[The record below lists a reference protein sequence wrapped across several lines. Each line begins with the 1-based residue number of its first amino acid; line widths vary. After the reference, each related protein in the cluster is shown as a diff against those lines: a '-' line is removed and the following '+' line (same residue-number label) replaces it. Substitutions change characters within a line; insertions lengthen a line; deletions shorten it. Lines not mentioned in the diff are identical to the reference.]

1 MKAVGI
7 IVHHS
12 VCTAIN
18 GKGYDY
24 LILKN
29 GMIIPAAEP
38 TDAGFIHIC
47 LEGDYTDRTTAAR
60 PESKEQMFLFLKLA
74 QRLSRL
80 MEFTLGDIHPHSA
93 ECPGKFFPWSQL
105 VISDKDGYH

>member
-1 MKAVGI
+1 MKAVGVV
-7 IVHHS
+7 VHHS
-12 VCTAIN
+12 PCPAIN

-24 LILKN
+24 MILKN

-38 TDAGFIHIC
+38 ADTQYVHIC
-47 LEGDYTDRTTAAR
+47 LEGDFNEPAEAQSN
-60 PESKEQMFLFLKLA
+60 ESKEQVFLLLKLI

-80 MEFTLGDIHPHSA
+80 KGFSMSQAFSHTS
-93 ECPGKFFPWSQL
+93 ECPGKYFPWSQL

>member
-7 IVHHS
+7 VIHHS
-12 VCTAIN
+12 VCPAIN

-38 TDAGFIHIC
+38 TDKDYVHIC
-47 LEGDYTDRTTAAR
+47 LEGDFSRQEEAGK
-60 PESKEQMFLFLKLA
+60 PETQEQLFLLLKLA

-80 MEFTLGDIHPHSA
+80 MNFSVEQIYSHSL
-93 ECPGKFFPWSQL
+93 ECPGKYFPWSQL
-105 VISDKDGYH
+105 VISGTDGYH